1 MGIAIPLPAN
11 LSSLTSNRM
20 FTCAGC
26 TRQFFEM
33 PPYRRLRKTCSKVC
47 AKRVVR
53 RRGIVRKNGLSHP
66 KKGDLVSRD
75 CAECGSAFS
84 YRHHSHPKRLC
95 SRRCIQRRYANRI
108 RAQTARSSLEGGD
121 EKPWNPRHVHRRL
134 G

>member
-11 LSSLTSNRM
+11 LLSLASNRM
-20 FTCAGC
+20 FTCVGC
-26 TRQFFEM
+26 ARQFFEM
-33 PPYRRLRKTCSKVC
+33 PPYRRLRKTCSKAC

-66 KKGDLVSRD
+66 KKGDLVSRV

-84 YRHHSHPKRLC
+84 YRHHSHPKHLC

-108 RAQTARSSLEGGD
+108 RAQTARS
-121 EKPWNPRHVHRRL
+121 
-134 G
+134 